1 MRSLTWSA
9 RARRPAGAWGG
20 GRLPKTLR
28 ETLDYLKER
37 QRADPK
43 FTYEIIV
50 VDDGS
55 PDATSASVRPFIKEV
70 STERLRVLR
79 LLRNRG
85 KGGAVT
91 AGVLRA
97 RGEYI
102 LFADADGAT
111 AVHEIANLERQVKQ
125 IEKDGLAVGIG
136 SRAHLV
142 NTDVVVKVRGQ
153 GGRNGATRWM
163 LTFVP
168 QRSCWSSLSGR

>member
-1 MRSLTWSA
+1 M
-9 RARRPAGAWGG
+9 
-20 GRLPKTLR
+20 R

-55 PDATSASVRPFIKEV
+55 PDATSASARPFIKEV

-79 LLRNRG
+79 LMRNRG

-142 NTDVVVKVRGQ
+142 STDVVVKV
-153 GGRNGATRWM
+153 
-163 LTFVP
+163 
-168 QRSCWSSLSGR
+168 